1 MRGQSGRCGI
11 HLGIGDGRGDG
22 CDGHLPSRSRDKQFH
37 EEFKSEFR
45 LPQREC
51 ELHLGCDSSES
62 FKGSR
67 RDGDS
72 GILQMTQMGRCW
84 AWKHRNLMSNPKRDV
99 ADPVTATDYKDPDLV
114 GYEE

>member
-11 HLGIGDGRGDG
+11 HLGIGDGRRDG
-22 CDGHLPSRSRDKQFH
+22 CDGHLPSRSRDKQFN

-72 GILQMTQMGRCW
+72 GILQMT
-84 AWKHRNLMSNPKRDV
+84 HRGGVLGMEAQKSDVQPQEGCCRSRD
-99 ADPVTATDYKDPDLV
+99 
-114 GYEE
+114 GYGLQGP